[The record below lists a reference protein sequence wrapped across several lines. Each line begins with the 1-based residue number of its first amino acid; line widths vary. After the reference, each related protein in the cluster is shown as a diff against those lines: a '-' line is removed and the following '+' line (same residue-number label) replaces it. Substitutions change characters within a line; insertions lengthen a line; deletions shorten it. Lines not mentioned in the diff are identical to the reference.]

1 MTRRS
6 GATRDGVRLAYGTLT
21 RIPVSTPEV
30 LDTAAAGFAMAW
42 GWILILP
49 MMLVIGGVGWALSFT
64 GLPTMALGLV
74 VVGLVQLATRF
85 MHADGLADTAD
96 GLGASHSR
104 SGALAVMR
112 KGDIGPFG
120 VVTLILVLGVQAA
133 TAGELSRLPMG
144 WLAVGGA
151 FAVSRAS
158 LALGVAEGVPSAR
171 RTGLGAAVA
180 SSVGIPTLGVTL
192 AASGLAMVA
201 FGWGAGIGYMA
212 GALAWAASF
221 AVAAWFL
228 AHAVRRLGGITGDVL
243 GAMVEVTATGLLL
256 VLATFSF

>member
-1 MTRRS
+1 MAQRA
-6 GATRDGVRLAYGTLT
+6 GAARDGVRLAYGTLT
-21 RIPVSTPEV
+21 RIPVPTPEV
-30 LDTAAAGFAMAW
+30 LDRAAAGFAMAW
-42 GWILILP
+42 GWILVFP

-96 GLGASHSR
+96 GLGASRSR

-133 TAGELSRLPMG
+133 TVGELSRLPMG

-158 LALGVAEGVPSAR
+158 LAIGVAVGVPSAR
-171 RTGLGAAVA
+171 SVGLGAAVA
-180 SSVGIPTLGVTL
+180 GSIRIPVLVVALVLSSL
-192 AASGLAMVA
+192 ALTAV
-201 FGWGAGIGYMA
+201 GWGSGIGYMA

-221 AVAAWFL
+221 AVASWLL
-228 AHAVRRLGGITGDVL
+228 AYAVRRLGGITGDVL
-243 GAMVEVTATGLLL
+243 GALVEVTATGSLL
-256 VLATFSF
+256 VLAALDL